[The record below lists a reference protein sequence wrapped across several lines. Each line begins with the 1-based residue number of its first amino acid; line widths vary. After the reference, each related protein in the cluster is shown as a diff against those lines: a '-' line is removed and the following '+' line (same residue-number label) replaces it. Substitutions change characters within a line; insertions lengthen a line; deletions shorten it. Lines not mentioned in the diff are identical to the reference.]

1 MYISEVNAKKCIEKQ
16 VNYLVRS
23 LMRRIFVLGP
33 MQKRKKKKNLKC
45 MVNKLV
51 ILFYV
56 VSNKVW
62 KKMSQRELLH
72 TALCKKKRAVI
83 AIYDSTVQKISLAH
97 CSEIKMNCKSFSKFP
112 NTLLENENELQK
124 IKLVPILLYR
134 AFRIFPDVKTRKV
147 FFSII

>member
-1 MYISEVNAKKCIEKQ
+1 MEKNELEG
-16 VNYLVRS
+16 VVTYS
-23 LMRRIFVLGP
+23 T
-33 MQKRKKKKNLKC
+33 MQ
-45 MVNKLV
+45 
-51 ILFYV
+51 
-56 VSNKVW
+56 
-62 KKMSQRELLH
+62 
-72 TALCKKKRAVI
+72 KKRAVI

-124 IKLVPILLYR
+124 IKLVPIPLYR

>member
-33 MQKRKKKKNLKC
+33 MQKRKKKNLKC

-97 CSEIKMNCKSFSKFP
+97 CSKIKMNRKRHSRFRFHFSG
-112 NTLLENENELQK
+112 LLGTSPMSKQE
-124 IKLVPILLYR
+124 
-134 AFRIFPDVKTRKV
+134 T
-147 FFSII
+147 FFSMIGLREIIPFNPFWEAD